1 MASESL
7 DRLGFREGGI
17 YTRIE
22 HPNAVEPRERKGF
35 VAGTGV
41 KSG

>member
-7 DRLGFREGGI
+7 DRLGFREGDS
-17 YTRIE
+17 YTRVE

-35 VAGTGV
+35 VAGMGV